1 LYKHCFIIIKHSNVD
16 FNKNM
21 SIMNKYKTN
30 CSKYQRI
37 IQYDIEIQSIKDLM
51 KFFFI
56 NISLCDNSLFFN
68 ERIKEK
74 IF

>member
-1 LYKHCFIIIKHSNVD
+1 
-16 FNKNM
+16 
-21 SIMNKYKTN
+21 MNKYKTN